1 MEELTKLVQDST
13 EPLIDELSEEEVI
26 FNGMNSSFL
35 QAKAKFLE
43 KDFFNKGTW
52 KQGDLFFNSPNQS
65 WGTAIFEDW
74 LIRGKMPK
82 WLQIVDRKELTRFL
96 RTEGGTLPPKILE
109 KYYSTEI
116 IWGKMGEGGTLCLQG
131 CIMENSNNKTKP

>member
-43 KDFFNKGTW
+43 KDFFNKGT
-52 KQGDLFFNSPNQS
+52 
-65 WGTAIFEDW
+65 
-74 LIRGKMPK
+74 
-82 WLQIVDRKELTRFL
+82 
-96 RTEGGTLPPKILE
+96 
-109 KYYSTEI
+109 
-116 IWGKMGEGGTLCLQG
+116 
-131 CIMENSNNKTKP
+131 